1 MYFFKMVVFWGLSP
15 CSLVEV
21 NRRFRCAYCLHDQGD
36 EVSTNF
42 YKITRRSI
50 PEGRLDILCRDNL
63 KSRHVY
69 LSFMFV
75 AGPYY
80 PLGNIG
86 TVPRAYDIF
95 KTYEEMEERRNK
107 N

>member
-1 MYFFKMVVFWGLSP
+1 MVVIWGLLS

-42 YKITRRSI
+42 YKTTRRSI
-50 PEGRLDILCRDNL
+50 PKGRLNIRRRDNL

-80 PLGNIG
+80 PLGTIR

-95 KTYEEMEERRNK
+95 KTYEEMEGRRNK